1 MSVKPGG
8 SLQHPPRNIS
18 IAPPNKPLPSPEHPL
33 THMRNNST
41 RQKGKKKIQ
50 LHNFKVSSTTVWRY
64 MTNKGW
70 KAVKRKRRRT
80 RRNGAQGFGNFI
92 AKDDRSTNSRDVDPL
107 HTKIQPPNTL
117 DELRQWL
124 RFAWKN
130 VPSDTLWQPIH
141 SVPHHL
147 WNVR

>member
-8 SLQHPPRNIS
+8 SLQHPPLNTS
-18 IAPPNKPLPSPEHPL
+18 IAPPNKPLPSPENPL

-41 RQKGKKKIQ
+41 RQKGKKIQ
-50 LHNFKVSSTTVWRY
+50 IHNFKVSSTTVWRY

-70 KAVKRKRRRT
+70 KAVKRKRRRIC
-80 RRNGAQGFGNFI
+80 RHGAEGFGNFI
-92 AKDDRSTNSRDVDPL
+92 AKDDRSTNSRDVNPLETIWIIFDETTYKDPAP
-107 HTKIQPPNTL
+107 KTL

-130 VPSDTLWQPIH
+130 VPSDTL
-141 SVPHHL
+141 
-147 WNVR
+147 